1 MNAHSPPPKGSPAA
15 LAPVAI
21 GARGRATPA
30 ILPLAVQARTDGSAA
45 RPLVAA
51 ATDRARAND
60 GRSEPADL
68 FRPVFVLALASGLLA
83 FLLTLERGGYASMS
97 ALDLWGRT
105 LLAADGAVRAP
116 SVIAAFPPLPYMAAI
131 TAQLALPAFGP
142 TLLPVLSVLF
152 YALMIAGWCRA
163 FAGEGMPRPAG
174 AAAIALL
181 AGNPLL
187 LRSIAEGPGWAALH
201 CGLSMLAVGLFN
213 LRRNARI
220 NDVILVALALPVVM
234 LADPF
239 GLVLVAAAI
248 PAIVLCVPQAQMARS
263 PAGVMMT
270 LLFPAA
276 FMFAGFAYAN
286 WIFNGDPW
294 AFLGRLDALA
304 TVPPLPLR
312 DLGLALAGM
321 LAVAPILF
329 AIVIRTRRQS
339 GLRRATLAVS
349 LCAALAA
356 GIAWATKLWPSPVQ
370 VAALALPLA
379 MAATTRWPRN
389 RMGDEK
395 GILALLAVGW
405 VGAAVVVTMAPD
417 AESERLRD
425 ALTGAPVA
433 AADAEMAALG
443 LSLHGRGDVLFDAE
457 AAPAAIAYRGDAE
470 GLWAA
475 STMRFRIAGMRQFA
489 DADVLVVRSNRAL
502 AGADA
507 MGRTFPALYRD
518 GVPGYVLLHD
528 GPDWRAWIR
537 KDAR

>member
-1 MNAHSPPPKGSPAA
+1 MRPAADAAAGFATGLPGAPA
-15 LAPVAI
+15 LAPKPARAPI
-21 GARGRATPA
+21 AAPGASARSVEKAKG
-30 ILPLAVQARTDGSAA
+30 LARTDREPG
-45 RPLVAA
+45 P
-51 ATDRARAND
+51 
-60 GRSEPADL
+60 PADMI
-68 FRPVFVLALASGLLA
+68 RPIFVLALASGLLA
-83 FLLTLERGGYASMS
+83 FLLTLERGGYVSLA
-97 ALDLWGRT
+97 ALELWGRT

-116 SVIAAFPPLPYMAAI
+116 AIIAAFPPLPYMAAI

-142 TLLPVLSVLF
+142 TLLPMISVLF
-152 YALMIAGWCRA
+152 FALTIAGWCRA
-163 FAGEGMPRPAG
+163 FAGEGMPRPAA
-174 AAAIALL
+174 AAAIGLL

-201 CGLSMLAVGLFN
+201 GGLSMLAVGLFN

-220 NDVILVALALPVVM
+220 NDVILVALALPVV
-234 LADPF
+234 LLSDPF
-239 GLVLVAAAI
+239 GLILVAAAI
-248 PAIVLCVPQAQMARS
+248 PAIVLCVPQAQMRRS

-276 FMFAGFAYAN
+276 FILAGFAYAN

-321 LAVAPILF
+321 LAAAPILF

-339 GLRRATLAVS
+339 GLRRATLALS
-349 LCAALAA
+349 LCAVLAA
-356 GIAWATKLWPSPVQ
+356 GIAWVTKLWPSPVQ

-379 MAATTRWPRN
+379 MAAATRWPRN
-389 RMGDEK
+389 RIGDEK
-395 GILALLAVGW
+395 GIIALLAVGW
-405 VGAAVVVTMAPD
+405 LGAAVVVAMAPD
-417 AESERLRD
+417 AESERLRA

-433 AADAEMAALG
+433 ASDAEMAALG
-443 LSLHGRGDVLFDAE
+443 LALQGRGDVLFDAE
-457 AAPAAIAYRGDAE
+457 AAPAAIAYRGDAD
-470 GLWAA
+470 GIAAA

-489 DADVLVVRSNRAL
+489 DAGVLVVRSSRAL

-507 MGRTFPALYRD
+507 MGRTFPSLYRD

-537 KDAR
+537 KNTR